1 MVGPIHFQ
9 QHPCS
14 ASEIVNIAWALDCL
28 GWTDQGEAFCRI
40 LQQFLKVCSGSLGVE
55 WITLASLA
63 EEAQIGA
70 IALGGVAA
78 LGAVETVMARR
89 SCLGSAIVVL
99 LLSCSLSFVPGP
111 ARWPAWAAASACLA
125 PAAAWAQEKQDWIT
139 MMMKDATEEEDP
151 RKINLGEY
159 QGDAPYYVFA
169 TVGSIFFA
177 VTVWQSWQDT
187 FGGGLGETR
196 G

>member
-1 MVGPIHFQ
+1 
-9 QHPCS
+9 
-14 ASEIVNIAWALDCL
+14 
-28 GWTDQGEAFCRI
+28 
-40 LQQFLKVCSGSLGVE
+40 
-55 WITLASLA
+55 
-63 EEAQIGA
+63 
-70 IALGGVAA
+70 
-78 LGAVETVMARR
+78 MARR

-187 FGGGLGETR
+187 FGGGLGEKPPTTADDYFNPDFDPYKGMNIKR
-196 G
+196 DPETGEPVYPEK